1 MALAA
6 NWNAEKH
13 AFVSIPRKI
22 VLLFPI
28 YPSSTPPPPT
38 DGRTPTDRHALFAD
52 EKASRGANTRTR
64 GKGEREGSDEEGK
77 QPTIK
82 PRPSYIQLIRLRVL
96 SLVCSAPPFRTSYY
110 RIFYLSSSR
119 RSHDDPSRYSLSHRL
134 GRRKALFEKRKRI
147 SDYAL
152 VMGMFGIIVM
162 VLENELSSAGVYTK
176 VSEWLSGSVEPVNGS
191 SFQLV
196 SYKTLAEVTR
206 LWLGYN

>member
-52 EKASRGANTRTR
+52 EKASRGANTR

-82 PRPSYIQLIRLRVL
+82 PSPSNIQLIRLRVL
-96 SLVCSAPPFRTSYY
+96 SLVCSAPSALPHLILSNILFIIPPAGLTTTRAVTACLTAWGGARRSSRSGSGSATTRSSWACSASSSWCSRTS
-110 RIFYLSSSR
+110 SR
-119 RSHDDPSRYSLSHRL
+119 PP
-134 GRRKALFEKRKRI
+134 
-147 SDYAL
+147 
-152 VMGMFGIIVM
+152 
-162 VLENELSSAGVYTK
+162 
-176 VSEWLSGSVEPVNGS
+176 GSTP
-191 SFQLV
+191 
-196 SYKTLAEVTR
+196 R
-206 LWLGYN
+206 

>member
-52 EKASRGANTRTR
+52 EKASRGANTR

-82 PRPSYIQLIRLRVL
+82 PSPSNIQLIRLRVL
-96 SLVCSAPPFRTSYY
+96 SLVCSAPHFRTSYY
-110 RIFYLSSSR
+110 RIFYLSSLPQVSR
-119 RSHDDPSRYSLSHRL
+119 RPEPLQPVSPPGAAQGALREAEADQRLRARHGHVRHHRH
-134 GRRKALFEKRKRI
+134 GARER
-147 SDYAL
+147 AL
-152 VMGMFGIIVM
+152 VRRGLHQGECVRCVGAM
-162 VLENELSSAGVYTK
+162 SARRVARI
-176 VSEWLSGSVEPVNGS
+176 N
-191 SFQLV
+191 Q
-196 SYKTLAEVTR
+196 R
-206 LWLGYN
+206 Q